1 MIPAIRLEMKKANI
15 EMLSLKTIWIILAV
29 IITGIAFSVAGTTNL
44 SAPGTSEKAIITEI
58 YYDTYLAGDTD
69 GEFIRIHNPTESSIN
84 VGGWQITDRE
94 GVIAFPAW
102 ANIDAGDSLY
112 LAYNATAFY
121 EEMLQNADFEYGVD
135 SDSTPDMIKSG
146 SLKLANTGDEVI
158 LKDEKGEIIDVVIY
172 GNSVYSGEG
181 WAGAPVKGV
190 DKGVILERDR
200 NETTAQYED
209 TNTSADWDDYRVY
222 VVGQSHFPYEMF
234 SFDGNVTVFTS
245 PDSSFPE
252 IAKAI
257 DNAQESIYLNVY
269 LIVPYDT

>member
-1 MIPAIRLEMKKANI
+1 MRK
-15 EMLSLKTIWIILAV
+15 
-29 IITGIAFSVAGTTNL
+29 
-44 SAPGTSEKAIITEI
+44 
-58 YYDTYLAGDTD
+58 
-69 GEFIRIHNPTESSIN
+69 
-84 VGGWQITDRE
+84 
-94 GVIAFPAW
+94 
-102 ANIDAGDSLY
+102 
-112 LAYNATAFY
+112 
-121 EEMLQNADFEYGVD
+121 
-135 SDSTPDMIKSG
+135 
-146 SLKLANTGDEVI
+146 
-158 LKDEKGEIIDVVIY
+158 
-172 GNSVYSGEG
+172 
-181 WAGAPVKGV
+181 AGAPVKGV

-234 SFDGNVTVFTS
+234 SFYGNVTVFTS

>member
-1 MIPAIRLEMKKANI
+1 
-15 EMLSLKTIWIILAV
+15 
-29 IITGIAFSVAGTTNL
+29 
-44 SAPGTSEKAIITEI
+44 
-58 YYDTYLAGDTD
+58 
-69 GEFIRIHNPTESSIN
+69 
-84 VGGWQITDRE
+84 
-94 GVIAFPAW
+94 
-102 ANIDAGDSLY
+102 
-112 LAYNATAFY
+112 
-121 EEMLQNADFEYGVD
+121 MLQNADFEYGVD
-135 SDSTPDMIKSG
+135 SDSTPDMTKHG
-146 SLKLANTGDEVI
+146 WLKLANTGDEVI

-172 GNSVYSGEG
+172 GNSMYAGEG

-190 DKGVILERDR
+190 DEGVILERDR

-222 VVGQSHFPYEMF
+222 VVGQSHFPYKMF

-269 LIVPYDT
+269 LFHNFYLMDHIIDANRCDVMPVACVAVPMCLRY

>member
-1 MIPAIRLEMKKANI
+1 MIPI
-15 EMLSLKTIWIILAV
+15 
-29 IITGIAFSVAGTTNL
+29 
-44 SAPGTSEKAIITEI
+44 
-58 YYDTYLAGDTD
+58 LAGDTD
-69 GEFIRIHNPTESSIN
+69 GVRIHNPAESSIN

-121 EEMLQNADFEYGVD
+121 EEMLRNADFEYGVD

-146 SLKLANTGDEVI
+146 SLKLANTGDEII
-158 LKDEKGEIIDVVIY
+158 LKDEKGETIDVVIY
-172 GNSVYSGEG
+172 GNSVYTGEE
-181 WAGAPVKGV
+181 WAGAPVKDV

-257 DNAQESIYLNVY
+257 DNAQESISCVFG
-269 LIVPYDT
+269 